1 MKIHMLKD
9 ERGAEDGITVKLY
22 QKGNVYDVSES
33 LAVVFV
39 DQLKCAEPAI
49 EDGESSEK
57 DSKKAMVPENKD
69 AARKKKGTKDKKD
82 ESEGPEEE
90 DEEDEGK
97 EDEK

>member
-33 LAVVFV
+33 LAAVFV

-49 EDGESSEK
+49 EDGGSSEE
-57 DSKKAMVPENKD
+57 DLKKAMVPENKD
-69 AARKKKGTKDKKD
+69 AARKKKGAKDKKD
-82 ESEGPEEE
+82 ESEGPEE